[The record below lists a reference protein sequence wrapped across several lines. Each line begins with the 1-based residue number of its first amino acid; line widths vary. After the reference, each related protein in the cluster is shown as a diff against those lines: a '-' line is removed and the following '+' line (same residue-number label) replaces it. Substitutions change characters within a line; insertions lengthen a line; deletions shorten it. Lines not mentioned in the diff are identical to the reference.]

1 MMVGK
6 ETTQKHHES
15 GMRQLQNKKTHK
27 IRESFGDRMVS
38 VVSYIVFTLCAI
50 VCVYPFYYIFINTI
64 SANDLSARG
73 VILFWPK
80 GVHLQNYISALRI
93 DGLFQATKI
102 SVGRT
107 VIGTICTV
115 GASAWLG
122 FMFTQDKMWHRK
134 LWYRLVVATMYF
146 NAGII
151 PWFLTMRNLHL
162 TNNFWGYILPAVVS
176 PFNII
181 LTKTFVESIP
191 KELQEAAEIDG
202 ASIPTVFFKIMVPVI
217 KPIMATV
224 AIFSAVNQWNA
235 FQDTLLLV
243 TDTKLY
249 PLQFILYQYLNQ
261 ASSLSSLA
269 NTSSG
274 TSSLASAVATT
285 QTATS
290 IRMTIT
296 IIVVVPIM
304 LVYPIFQRYF
314 VKGIMIGA
322 VKG

>member
-1 MMVGK
+1 MH
-6 ETTQKHHES
+6 Q
-15 GMRQLQNKKTHK
+15 
-27 IRESFGDRMVS
+27 SFGDNLLA
-38 VVSYIVFTLCAI
+38 VVCYILYALCAI
-50 VCVYPFYYIFINTI
+50 VCIYPFYYIFINTI

-73 VILFWPK
+73 VILFWPR
-80 GVHLQNYISALRI
+80 GVHIQNYISALRTE
-93 DGLFQATKI
+93 GLFQAAKI
-102 SVGRT
+102 SVMRT
-107 VIGTICTV
+107 VLGTVGTV
-115 GASAWLG
+115 GASAFLG
-122 FMFTQDKMWHRK
+122 FMFTQENMWHRK

-151 PWFLTMRNLHL
+151 PWYLTMRNLGL
-162 TNNFWGYILPAVVS
+162 TNNFWGYVFPAIVS
-176 PFNII
+176 PFYII

-191 KELQEAAEIDG
+191 KELQEAAQIDG
-202 ASIPTVFFKIMVPVI
+202 AGIMKIFLRIMLPVI
-217 KPIMATV
+217 KPIMATI

-269 NTSSG
+269 KNTSS
-274 TSSLASAVATT
+274 TASLAAAVATT

-290 IRMTIT
+290 VRMTVT
-296 IIVVVPIM
+296 IIVVLPIM
-304 LVYPIFQRYF
+304 LIYPIFQKYF
-314 VKGIMIGA
+314 VKGIMVGA

>member
-1 MMVGK
+1 MAKSSAVKKSKM
-6 ETTQKHHES
+6 HE
-15 GMRQLQNKKTHK
+15 RTL
-27 IRESFGDRMVS
+27 GDILMS
-38 VVSYIVFTLCAI
+38 VICYIIFSLCALLCI
-50 VCVYPFYYIFINTI
+50 YPFYYIFINAI

-73 VILFWPK
+73 VILFWPQ
-80 GVHLQNYISALRI
+80 GVHFQNFISALQI
-93 DGLFQATKI
+93 DGLGQSAYI
-102 SVGRT
+102 SVMRT

-115 GASAWLG
+115 SASAFLG

-134 LWYRLVVATMYF
+134 IWYRMVVATMYF

-151 PWFLTMRNLHL
+151 PWYLTMRNLGL
-162 TNNFWGYILPAVVS
+162 TNNFWGYILPAIVS
-176 PFNII
+176 PFFII
-181 LTKTFVESIP
+181 LTKTFVESVP

-202 ASIPTVFFKIMVPVI
+202 AGILRIFFRIMLPVI

-243 TDTKLY
+243 TDKKLY

-261 ASSLSSLA
+261 ASSLAGQSNSGSGTGSLA
-269 NTSSG
+269 GLATS
-274 TSSLASAVATT
+274 
-285 QTATS
+285 QTPTS

-296 IIVVVPIM
+296 ILVVIPIM